1 MGLAVFILAGFLA
14 GGIINIL
21 ADDLPLRR
29 RPRLPRCEETG
40 ERLPAHLWLGTIRR
54 LVTGGRCPGCGRP
67 EGWRPVIVEVAT
79 AATFGLVWV
88 LKGGWS
94 PRLAITAIYFAVFIL
109 IFVTD
114 MEHRLILHIVTFP
127 SIVFALL
134 ASPVTVTPMSA
145 LLGAAV
151 GFGLFSLIY
160 LLGSWIFGSGAMGF
174 GDVTLAT
181 LIGAAVGL
189 PTVIV
194 ALLSGI
200 LAGGAITLL
209 LLATRLRR
217 LRSKVP
223 YGPFLLA
230 GAAIGLLWGPQ
241 IVTWYLS

>member
-1 MGLAVFILAGFLA
+1 MGLAIFILAGFLV

-29 RPRLPRCEETG
+29 GPALPRCRKCG
-40 ERLPAHLWLGTIRR
+40 EKLPAHLWSGTVRR
-54 LVTGGRCPGCGRP
+54 LVAGGRCPQCGES
-67 EGWRPVIVEVAT
+67 EGWRPVIVEAAT
-79 AATFGLVWV
+79 AGTFGLLWA
-88 LKGGWS
+88 LQGGWS
-94 PRLAITAIYFAVFIL
+94 ARLGITAIYFAVFIL

-114 MEHRLILHIVTFP
+114 MEHRLILHVVTFP
-127 SIVFALL
+127 AIVFALL
-134 ASPVTVTPMSA
+134 ASPVTVTPISA

-151 GFGLFSLIY
+151 GFGIFFLIY

-200 LAGGAITLL
+200 LAGGVITLFL
-209 LLATRLRR
+209 LVTRMRR

-241 IVTWYLS
+241 IVNWYLS

>member
-1 MGLAVFILAGFLA
+1 LAIFILAGLLA
-14 GGIINIL
+14 GGVINIL

-29 RPRLPRCEETG
+29 RPQLPRCQGTG
-40 ERLPAHLWLGTIRR
+40 ERLPPHLWLGTIRR
-54 LVTGGRCPGCGRP
+54 LLCGGRCPQCGQP
-67 EGWRPVIVEVAT
+67 EGWRPMIVEVAT

-88 LKGGWS
+88 LQGGWS
-94 PRLAITAIYFAVFIL
+94 ARLAITAIYFAVFIL

-127 SIVFALL
+127 SIIFALL

-145 LLGAAV
+145 VLGAAV
-151 GFGLFSLIY
+151 GFGIFFLIY
-160 LLGSWIFGSGAMGF
+160 LLGHWVFGSGAMGF

-200 LAGGAITLL
+200 LAGGVITLFL
-209 LLATRLRR
+209 LLTRLRR

-241 IVTWYLS
+241 IVNWYLS